1 MYFTLSF
8 INTVIVF
15 IYIFG
20 LSVFC
25 DFAFFVTFIPLTC
38 DDSCWLLCLYILCS
52 AIMFERGHTTLIL
65 RFKLLFGG
73 PSSVRLHTL
82 L

>member
-1 MYFTLSF
+1 MFTDLKKNTTPIINRIIFHITLMYFTLSF

-38 DDSCWLLCLYILCS
+38 DDSC
-52 AIMFERGHTTLIL
+52 
-65 RFKLLFGG
+65 
-73 PSSVRLHTL
+73 
-82 L
+82 